1 MLSAAVE
8 VDRRDFPVCAEL
20 AVAPGERLALFG
32 PSGAGKTT
40 ILEAVAGLVRPRR
53 AQITLG
59 GRVLTSTAPPR
70 ADVPPWRRRV
80 GLLRQDP
87 GLFPHLS
94 VRANL
99 AYGPGAGSHSPE
111 LGALAARLGIE
122 GLLDAMPARLSGGQQ
137 HRVALGRLLLARC
150 DALLLDEPYA
160 GLDASLRRSL
170 TDLVRALV
178 ADRRVPSVL
187 VAHELDEAQAFAD
200 RLAVLDQGVILQ
212 SGAPGDV
219 VRHPASRRV
228 AELVGYLGFV
238 PVTGSGRPG
247 PSGGHVLPGLST
259 DGRAAGDTLGGDG
272 TGAGHETGPAAGQ
285 VAGPVTGPVVGTV
298 APAGTGGWAGQPGG
312 GSATGIVAGIHP
324 ERVVPGAQPGR
335 GLVLTGPLTA
345 VRPSGAGWEAELTVA
360 GQRIAC
366 RLPDRPER
374 DDGQLTV
381 TALDPPLFGPDGTA
395 VGEAEQDRSVGSSW
409 LGWTAQ

>member
-8 VDRRDFPVCAEL
+8 VDRRDFLVCAEL

-40 ILEAVAGLVRPRR
+40 ILETVAGLVRPRHG
-53 AQITLG
+53 QITLG

-70 ADVPPWRRRV
+70 ADIPPWRRRV

-94 VRANL
+94 VRDNL
-99 AYGPGAGSHSPE
+99 AYGPGADSHGPE

-160 GLDASLRRSL
+160 GLDASLRRGL

-187 VAHELDEAQAFAD
+187 VAHELAEAQAFAD
-200 RLAVLDQGVILQ
+200 RLAVLDHGVILQ

-238 PVTGSGRPG
+238 PVTRSGRAGPPG
-247 PSGGHVLPGLST
+247 VHVLPGRVT
-259 DGRAAGDTLGGDG
+259 EGRAAGAAASADG
-272 TGAGHETGPAAGQ
+272 TGAAYEAGEAAD
-285 VAGPVTGPVVGTV
+285 
-298 APAGTGGWAGQPGG
+298 PAGAGGWAGGAPGAG
-312 GSATGIVAGIHP
+312 GWAGGASGAGGAPGVVAGIHP
-324 ERVVPGAQPGR
+324 ERVVPGPRPGR

-345 VRPSGAGWEAELTVA
+345 VRPSGTGWEAELTVA
-360 GQRIAC
+360 GHRIAC
-366 RLPDRPER
+366 RLPDRPEP

-381 TALDPPLFGPDGTA
+381 TALDPPLFGPGGTA
-395 VGEAEQDRSVGSSW
+395 VGQAEQDMAVSSY
-409 LGWTAQ
+409 GPGRPAP

>member
-1 MLSAAVE
+1 VLSAAVE
-8 VDRRDFPVCAEL
+8 VDRRDFLVCAEL

-40 ILEAVAGLVRPRR
+40 ILESVAGLVRPRR

-59 GRVLTSTAPPR
+59 GRVLTSTGPPR

-99 AYGPGAGSHSPE
+99 AYGPGADGHGPE

-160 GLDASLRRSL
+160 GLDASLRRGL

-178 ADRRVPSVL
+178 ADRQVPSVL
-187 VAHELDEAQAFAD
+187 VAHELAEAQAFAD

-212 SGAPGDV
+212 SGAPGEV

-238 PVTGSGRPG
+238 PVTGSGRAG
-247 PSGGHVLPGLST
+247 PAGVQVLSESAT
-259 DGRAAGDTLGGDG
+259 VRRAAGASASADG
-272 TGAGHETGPAAGQ
+272 TGAGHEAGQAAG
-285 VAGPVTGPVVGTV
+285 
-298 APAGTGGWAGQPGG
+298 PAGTETDGPPRGPAGGAP
-312 GSATGIVAGIHP
+312 GIVAGIHP
-324 ERVVPGAQPGR
+324 ERVVPGARPGG
-335 GLVLTGPLTA
+335 GLVLAGPLTA

-366 RLPDRPER
+366 RLPDRPEP

-395 VGEAEQDRSVGSSW
+395 VGQAEQDRAVGSSC
-409 LGWTAQ
+409 GPDRIAP

>member
-40 ILEAVAGLVRPRR
+40 ILEAIAGLVRPRR

-99 AYGPGAGSHSPE
+99 AYGPGASRHGPE

-160 GLDASLRRSL
+160 GLDASLRRGL
-170 TDLVRALV
+170 TDLVRTLV

-238 PVTGSGRPG
+238 PVTGSRRPG
-247 PSGGHVLPGLST
+247 PSGVHVLPGLDT
-259 DGRAAGDTLGGDG
+259 EGRAAGDTLSGDG
-272 TGAGHETGPAAGQ
+272 TGAGQEAGA
-285 VAGPVTGPVVGTV
+285 VAGPGRPVAARWPRLERPGRPPG
-298 APAGTGGWAGQPGG
+298 PAGDQRPGSWPASIP
-312 GSATGIVAGIHP
+312 SASFPA
-324 ERVVPGAQPGR
+324 
-335 GLVLTGPLTA
+335 
-345 VRPSGAGWEAELTVA
+345 PSPAAAW
-360 GQRIAC
+360 C
-366 RLPDRPER
+366 
-374 DDGQLTV
+374 
-381 TALDPPLFGPDGTA
+381 
-395 VGEAEQDRSVGSSW
+395 
-409 LGWTAQ
+409 

>member
-1 MLSAAVE
+1 VLSAAVE
-8 VDRRDFPVCAEL
+8 VDRRDFLVCAEL

-40 ILEAVAGLVRPRR
+40 ILETIAGLVRPRR

-59 GRVLTSTAPPR
+59 GRVLTSTGPPR

-99 AYGPGAGSHSPE
+99 AYGPGADGHGPE

-160 GLDASLRRSL
+160 GLDASLRRGL

-187 VAHELDEAQAFAD
+187 VAHELAEAQAFAD

-212 SGAPGDV
+212 AGAPGEV

-238 PVTGSGRPG
+238 PVTGSGRAG
-247 PSGGHVLPGLST
+247 PAGVQVLSVAAT
-259 DGRAAGDTLGGDG
+259 VGRAAGASASADG
-272 TGAGHETGPAAGQ
+272 TGASHEASQAAGPAGAGEPP
-285 VAGPVTGPVVGTV
+285 GG
-298 APAGTGGWAGQPGG
+298 PAGGPPGM
-312 GSATGIVAGIHP
+312 VAGIHP
-324 ERVVPGAQPGR
+324 ERVVPGARPGR

-366 RLPDRPER
+366 RLPDRPEP

-395 VGEAEQDRSVGSSW
+395 VGQAEQDRTVGSSY
-409 LGWTAQ
+409 GTGRTAP